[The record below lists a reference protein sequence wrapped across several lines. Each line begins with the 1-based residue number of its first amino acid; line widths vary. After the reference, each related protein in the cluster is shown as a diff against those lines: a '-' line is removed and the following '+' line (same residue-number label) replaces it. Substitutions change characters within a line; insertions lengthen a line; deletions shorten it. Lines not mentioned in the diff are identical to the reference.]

1 MHPTRRLVL
10 GGGAVLVPALVG
22 ISAADASGQGTNA
35 TRRAYA
41 VPGTAVAAWVRAE
54 NSRPGD
60 GAWLHGHT
68 AGDGELE
75 AYASTVSATRG
86 DVVSVFAS
94 TTSPTLTAKVYRMG
108 YYQGLG
114 ARRIATKTGLKAHAQ
129 PMPVPD
135 EYGTVDCAW
144 SPTFTLS
151 IDERYPPG
159 QYLIRLENEH
169 GQYRFVPLLI
179 RDDTSRATY
188 VYLSAVTTWQAYN
201 SWGGFSLYRET
212 NPFGTTITSNARRAV
227 RVSFNRPYDVK
238 FANGAADFI
247 GNEFPLLFLC
257 EQLGLDLAY
266 WTDVDLDLRGERLH
280 EHKVL
285 LSLGHDEYYSPSM
298 RRALTSAIER
308 GVNVAFFGA
317 NFSYRK
323 IRFEP
328 GNNGADRLMI
338 NYRSSAD
345 PITASNPSLATVNW
359 SQYPS
364 DQPES
369 AFSGSLYGGADGVGS
384 LVVADSSSWLWHGTG
399 LSDGAVLAG
408 ALGGEFNRFD
418 PAAQNP
424 SSVQIF
430 AHSPVAGGAADITY
444 TAQPGRGGV
453 FCTGTGY
460 WIYRLSD
467 APRMIGG
474 WVPRAIPGVT
484 ADLTTAT
491 VNVLAL
497 FARGP
502 AGDVIASIDNTALFY

>member
-1 MHPTRRLVL
+1 MGTT
-10 GGGAVLVPALVG
+10 
-22 ISAADASGQGTNA
+22 DASASTSLSSSKGAAYKIPVGA
-35 TRRAYA
+35 T
-41 VPGTAVAAWVRAE
+41 AAWIRVE

-60 GAWLHGHT
+60 GTWLYGHT

-75 AYASTVSATRG
+75 AYASTVSAIRG
-86 DVVSVFAS
+86 DEVSLFVS
-94 TTSPTLTAKVYRMG
+94 TTSPTLTAKIYRMG

-114 ARRIATKTGLKAHAQ
+114 ARRVVTKTGLAARFQ
-129 PMPVPD
+129 PMPSPD
-135 EYGTVDCAW
+135 EYGTVDCRW

-151 IDERYPPG
+151 IDENYPPG
-159 QYLIRLENEH
+159 QYLIRLENTH
-169 GQYRFVPLLI
+169 DQYRFVPLLI

-188 VYLSAVTTWQAYN
+188 LYLSAVTTWQAYN
-201 SWGGFSLYRET
+201 SWGGYSLYRKT
-212 NPFGTTITSNARRAV
+212 NPLGTEVMSNVRRAV

-257 EQLGLDLAY
+257 ERLGLDITY
-266 WTDVDLDLRGERLH
+266 WTDVDLDLRGERLA

-285 LSLGHDEYYSPSM
+285 LSLGHDEYYSPAM
-298 RRALTSAIER
+298 RRAITSAVKR

-328 GNNGADRLMI
+328 GVNGADRLMV
-338 NYRSSAD
+338 NYRSTAD
-345 PITASNPSLATVNW
+345 PITATSPSLATVNW

-369 AFSGSLYGGADGVGS
+369 SFSGSLYGGAEGAGS

-408 ALGGEFNRFD
+408 ALGGEFNRFN

-430 AHSPVAGGAADITY
+430 AHSPVAGGTSDMTY
-444 TAQPGRGGV
+444 SAQPGRGGV

-460 WIYRLSD
+460 WIYRLSN
-467 APRMIGG
+467 APRMSGG
-474 WVPRAIPGVT
+474 WVAHAIPGVT
-484 ADLTTAT
+484 DPLTTAT
-491 VNVLAL
+491 ENLLAL

-502 AGDVIASIDNTALFY
+502 AGDVIPSVDNTALFY